1 MLSLFFVDQLSSSDN
16 QTLDGDEG
24 YHAVKVLRLA
34 VGEKIK
40 VSDGKGN
47 WAAGAVVEV
56 GKKTL
61 QIKVTERGQY
71 KVIKPEL
78 IVVQA
83 VTKSD
88 RNKEMLELVTAAG
101 VDQIIPWQADRSISK
116 WQADSEKK
124 WQSTIKE
131 ACKQSRRVKI
141 PQLQMAMS
149 TKQIIEHLNSDK
161 FVLIFDAESDLK
173 FADITMP
180 SDLSAIYLIIGPEGG
195 ISDEELVAFKRLGAS
210 VVKLGEP
217 VLRSA
222 HAGFAALAA
231 VQSRLGRW

>member
-16 QTLDGDEG
+16 QTLDGDDG
-24 YHAVKVLRLA
+24 YHAVKVLRLE

-47 WAAGAVVEV
+47 WVAGAVVEV
-56 GKKTL
+56 GKKSL
-61 QIKVTERGQY
+61 QIKVTERGEY
-71 KVIKPEL
+71 RVTKPEL

-101 VDQIIPWQADRSISK
+101 ADQIIPWQADRSISK
-116 WQADSEKK
+116 WQVDSEKK
-124 WQSTIKE
+124 WQSTVKE
-131 ACKQSRRVKI
+131 ACKQSRRVKM

-149 TKQIIEHLNSDK
+149 TKQIIEQISSDK
-161 FVLIFDAESDLK
+161 FVVVFDAESDLK

-180 SDLSAIYLIIGPEGG
+180 SDLSVIYLIIGPEGG
-195 ISDEELVAFKRLGAS
+195 MSDKELAIFKEAGAL
-210 VVKLGEP
+210 VVKLGEH

>member
-16 QTLDGDEG
+16 QTLDGDDG
-24 YHAVKVLRLA
+24 YHAVKVLRLE

-47 WAAGAVVEV
+47 WVAGAVVEV
-56 GKKTL
+56 GKKSL
-61 QIKVTERGQY
+61 QIKVTERGEY
-71 KVIKPEL
+71 RVIKPEL

-88 RNKEMLELVTAAG
+88 RNREMLELVTAAG
-101 VDQIIPWQADRSISK
+101 ADQIIPWQADRSISK
-116 WQADSEKK
+116 WQVDSEKK
-124 WQSTIKE
+124 WQSTVKE
-131 ACKQSRRVKI
+131 ACKQSRRVKM
-141 PQLQMAMS
+141 PQLQMVMS
-149 TKQIIEHLNSDK
+149 TKQIIEQISSDK
-161 FVLIFDAESDLK
+161 FVVVFDAESDLK

-180 SDLSAIYLIIGPEGG
+180 SDLSVIYLIIGPEGG
-195 ISDEELVAFKRLGAS
+195 ISDKELAIFKEAGAL
-210 VVKLGEP
+210 VVKLGEH

>member
-16 QTLDGDEG
+16 QTLDGDDG
-24 YHAVKVLRLA
+24 YHAVKVLRLE

-47 WAAGAVVEV
+47 WVAGAVVEV

-61 QIKVTERGQY
+61 QIKVTERGEY
-71 KVIKPEL
+71 RVTKPEL

-101 VDQIIPWQADRSISK
+101 ADQIIPWQADRSISK
-116 WQADSEKK
+116 WQVDSEKK
-124 WQSTIKE
+124 WQSTVKE
-131 ACKQSRRVKI
+131 ACKQSRRVKM
-141 PQLQMAMS
+141 PQLQMVMS
-149 TKQIIEHLNSDK
+149 TKQIIEQISSDK
-161 FVLIFDAESDLK
+161 FVVVFDAESDLK

-180 SDLSAIYLIIGPEGG
+180 SDLSVIYLIIGPEGG
-195 ISDEELVAFKRLGAS
+195 ISDKELAIFKEAGAL
-210 VVKLGEP
+210 VVKLGEH

>member
-16 QTLDGDEG
+16 QTLDGDDG
-24 YHAVKVLRLA
+24 YHAVKVLRLE

-47 WAAGAVVEV
+47 WVVGAVVEV
-56 GKKTL
+56 GKKSL
-61 QIKVTERGQY
+61 QIKVTERGEY
-71 KVIKPEL
+71 RVIKPEL

-101 VDQIIPWQADRSISK
+101 ADQIIPWQADRSISK
-116 WQADSEKK
+116 WQVDSEKK
-124 WQSTIKE
+124 WQSTVKE
-131 ACKQSRRVKI
+131 ACKQSRRVKM
-141 PQLQMAMS
+141 PQLQMLMS
-149 TKQIIEHLNSDK
+149 TKQIIEQISSDK
-161 FVLIFDAESDLK
+161 FVVVFDAESDLK

-180 SDLSAIYLIIGPEGG
+180 SDLSVIYLIIGPEGG
-195 ISDEELVAFKRLGAS
+195 ISDKELAIFKEAGAL
-210 VVKLGEP
+210 VVKLGEH

>member
-1 MLSLFFVDQLSSSDN
+1 M
-16 QTLDGDEG
+16 
-24 YHAVKVLRLA
+24 
-34 VGEKIK
+34 
-40 VSDGKGN
+40 
-47 WAAGAVVEV
+47 
-56 GKKTL
+56 
-61 QIKVTERGQY
+61 
-71 KVIKPEL
+71 
-78 IVVQA
+78 
-83 VTKSD
+83 
-88 RNKEMLELVTAAG
+88 
-101 VDQIIPWQADRSISK
+101 
-116 WQADSEKK
+116 
-124 WQSTIKE
+124 
-131 ACKQSRRVKI
+131 

-149 TKQIIEHLNSDK
+149 TKQIIEQLSSDK

-195 ISDEELVAFKRLGAS
+195 ISDEELAAFKRLGAP

>member
-16 QTLDGDEG
+16 QTLDGDDG
-24 YHAVKVLRLA
+24 YHAVKVLRLE

-47 WAAGAVVEV
+47 WVAGAVVEV
-56 GKKTL
+56 GKKSL
-61 QIKVTERGQY
+61 QIKVTERGEY
-71 KVIKPEL
+71 RVTKPEL

-101 VDQIIPWQADRSISK
+101 ADQIIPWQADRSISK
-116 WQADSEKK
+116 WQVDSEKK
-124 WQSTIKE
+124 WQSTVKE
-131 ACKQSRRVKI
+131 ACKQSRRVKM
-141 PQLQMAMS
+141 PQLQMVMS
-149 TKQIIEHLNSDK
+149 TKQIIEQISSDK
-161 FVLIFDAESDLK
+161 FVVVFDAESDLK

-180 SDLSAIYLIIGPEGG
+180 SDLSVIYLIIGPEGG
-195 ISDEELVAFKRLGAS
+195 MSDKELAIFKEAGAL
-210 VVKLGEP
+210 VVKLGEH

>member
-47 WAAGAVVEV
+47 WVAGAVVEV
-56 GKKTL
+56 DKKTL

-116 WQADSEKK
+116 WQADSEKSGRVLLKKLVSSHVELECRSYK
-124 WQSTIKE
+124 WQ
-131 ACKQSRRVKI
+131 
-141 PQLQMAMS
+141 
-149 TKQIIEHLNSDK
+149 
-161 FVLIFDAESDLK
+161 
-173 FADITMP
+173 
-180 SDLSAIYLIIGPEGG
+180 
-195 ISDEELVAFKRLGAS
+195 
-210 VVKLGEP
+210 
-217 VLRSA
+217 
-222 HAGFAALAA
+222 
-231 VQSRLGRW
+231 

>member
-16 QTLDGDEG
+16 QTLDGDDG
-24 YHAVKVLRLA
+24 YHAVKVLRLE

-47 WAAGAVVEV
+47 WVAGAVVEV
-56 GKKTL
+56 GKKSL
-61 QIKVTERGQY
+61 QIKVTERGEY
-71 KVIKPEL
+71 RVTKPEL

-101 VDQIIPWQADRSISK
+101 ADQIIPWQADRSISK
-116 WQADSEKK
+116 WQVDSEKK
-124 WQSTIKE
+124 WQSTVKE
-131 ACKQSRRVKI
+131 ACKQSRRVKM
-141 PQLQMAMS
+141 PQLQMVMS
-149 TKQIIEHLNSDK
+149 TKQIIEQISSDK
-161 FVLIFDAESDLK
+161 FVVVFDAESDLK

-180 SDLSAIYLIIGPEGG
+180 SDLSVIYLIIGPEGG
-195 ISDEELVAFKRLGAS
+195 ISDEELAIFKEAGAL
-210 VVKLGEP
+210 VVKLGEH

>member
-16 QTLDGDEG
+16 QTLDGDDG
-24 YHAVKVLRLA
+24 YHAAKVLRLE

-47 WAAGAVVEV
+47 WVAGAVVEV
-56 GKKTL
+56 GKKSL
-61 QIKVTERGQY
+61 QIKVTERGEY
-71 KVIKPEL
+71 RVIKPEL

-101 VDQIIPWQADRSISK
+101 ADQIIPWQADRSISK
-116 WQADSEKK
+116 WQVDSEKK
-124 WQSTIKE
+124 WQSTVKE
-131 ACKQSRRVKI
+131 ACKQSRRVKM
-141 PQLQMAMS
+141 PQLQMVMS
-149 TKQIIEHLNSDK
+149 TKQIIEQLSSDK
-161 FVLIFDAESDLK
+161 FVVVFDAESDLK
-173 FADITMP
+173 LADITMP
-180 SDLSAIYLIIGPEGG
+180 SDLSVIYLIIGPEGG
-195 ISDEELVAFKRLGAS
+195 ISDEELAIFKEAGAL
-210 VVKLGEP
+210 VVKLGEH

>member
-1 MLSLFFVDQLSSSDN
+1 MQSLFFVDQLSSSDN
-16 QTLDGDEG
+16 QTLDGDDG
-24 YHAVKVLRLA
+24 YHAVKVLRLE

-40 VSDGKGN
+40 VSEGKGN
-47 WAAGAVVEV
+47 WVAGAVVEV
-56 GKKTL
+56 GKKSL
-61 QIKVTERGQY
+61 QIKVTERGEY
-71 KVIKPEL
+71 RVIKPEL

-101 VDQIIPWQADRSISK
+101 ADQIIPWQADRSISK
-116 WQADSEKK
+116 WQVDSEKK
-124 WQSTIKE
+124 WQSTVKE
-131 ACKQSRRVKI
+131 ACKQSRRVKM

-149 TKQIIEHLNSDK
+149 TKQIIEQISSDK
-161 FVLIFDAESDLK
+161 FVVVFDAESDLK

-180 SDLSAIYLIIGPEGG
+180 SDLSVIYLIIGPEGG
-195 ISDEELVAFKRLGAS
+195 ISDKELAIFKEAGAL
-210 VVKLGEP
+210 VVKLGEH

>member
-16 QTLDGDEG
+16 QTLDGDDG
-24 YHAVKVLRLA
+24 YHAVKVLRLE

-47 WAAGAVVEV
+47 WVAGAVVEV
-56 GKKTL
+56 GKKSL
-61 QIKVTERGQY
+61 QIKVTERGEY
-71 KVIKPEL
+71 RVIKPEL

-101 VDQIIPWQADRSISK
+101 ADQIIPWQADRSISK
-116 WQADSEKK
+116 WQVDSEKK
-124 WQSTIKE
+124 WQSTVKE
-131 ACKQSRRVKI
+131 ACKQSRRVKM

-149 TKQIIEHLNSDK
+149 TKQIIEQISSDK
-161 FVLIFDAESDLK
+161 FVVVFDAESDLK

-180 SDLSAIYLIIGPEGG
+180 SDLSVIYLIIGPEGG
-195 ISDEELVAFKRLGAS
+195 ISDKELAIFKEAGAL
-210 VVKLGEP
+210 VVKLGEH

-222 HAGFAALAA
+222 HASFAALAA

>member
-16 QTLDGDEG
+16 QTLDGDDG
-24 YHAVKVLRLA
+24 YHAVKVLRLE

-47 WAAGAVVEV
+47 WVAGAVVEV
-56 GKKTL
+56 GKKSL
-61 QIKVTERGQY
+61 QIKVTERGEY
-71 KVIKPEL
+71 RVTKPEL

-101 VDQIIPWQADRSISK
+101 ADQIIPWQADRSISK
-116 WQADSEKK
+116 WQVDSEKK
-124 WQSTIKE
+124 WQSTVKE
-131 ACKQSRRVKI
+131 ACKQSRRVKM

-149 TKQIIEHLNSDK
+149 TKQIIEQISSDK
-161 FVLIFDAESDLK
+161 FVVVFDAESDLK

-180 SDLSAIYLIIGPEGG
+180 SDLSVIYLIIGPEGG
-195 ISDEELVAFKRLGAS
+195 ISDKELAIFKEAGAL
-210 VVKLGEP
+210 VVKLGEH

>member
-16 QTLDGDEG
+16 QTLDGDDG
-24 YHAVKVLRLA
+24 YHAVKVLRLE

-47 WAAGAVVEV
+47 WVAGAVVEV
-56 GKKTL
+56 GKKSL
-61 QIKVTERGQY
+61 QIKVTERGEY
-71 KVIKPEL
+71 RVIKPEL

-101 VDQIIPWQADRSISK
+101 ADQIIPWQADRSISK
-116 WQADSEKK
+116 WQVDSEKK
-124 WQSTIKE
+124 WQSTVKE
-131 ACKQSRRVKI
+131 ACKQSRRVKM
-141 PQLQMAMS
+141 PQLQMVMS
-149 TKQIIEHLNSDK
+149 TKQIIEQISSDK
-161 FVLIFDAESDLK
+161 FVVVFDAESDLK

-180 SDLSAIYLIIGPEGG
+180 SDLSVIYLIIGPEGG
-195 ISDEELVAFKRLGAS
+195 ISDKELAIFKEAGAL
-210 VVKLGEP
+210 VVKLGEH

>member
-47 WAAGAVVEV
+47 WVAGAVVEV
-56 GKKTL
+56 DKKTL

-101 VDQIIPWQADRSISK
+101 ADQIIPWQADRSISK
-116 WQADSEKK
+116 WQVDSEKK
-124 WQSTIKE
+124 WQSTVKE
-131 ACKQSRRVKI
+131 ACKQSRRVKM

-149 TKQIIEHLNSDK
+149 TKQIIEQISSDK
-161 FVLIFDAESDLK
+161 FVVVFDAESDLK

-180 SDLSAIYLIIGPEGG
+180 SDLSVIYLIIGPEGG
-195 ISDEELVAFKRLGAS
+195 ISDKELAIFKEAGAL
-210 VVKLGEP
+210 VVKLGEH

>member
-16 QTLDGDEG
+16 QTLDGDDG
-24 YHAVKVLRLA
+24 YHAVKVLRLE

-47 WAAGAVVEV
+47 WVAGAVVEV
-56 GKKTL
+56 GKKSL
-61 QIKVTERGQY
+61 QIKVTERGKY
-71 KVIKPEL
+71 RVIKPEL

-88 RNKEMLELVTAAG
+88 RNKEMLELVTVGGA
-101 VDQIIPWQADRSISK
+101 DQIIPWQADRSISK
-116 WQADSEKK
+116 WQVDSEKK
-124 WQSTIKE
+124 WQSTVKE
-131 ACKQSRRVKI
+131 ACKQSRRVKM
-141 PQLQMAMS
+141 PQLQMVMS
-149 TKQIIEHLNSDK
+149 TKQIIEQLSSDK
-161 FVLIFDAESDLK
+161 FLVVFDAESDLK

-180 SDLSAIYLIIGPEGG
+180 SDLSLIYLIIGPEGG
-195 ISDEELVAFKRLGAS
+195 ISDEELAIFKEAGAL
-210 VVKLGEP
+210 VVKLGEH

>member
-16 QTLDGDEG
+16 QTLDGDDG
-24 YHAVKVLRLA
+24 YHAVKVLRLE

-47 WAAGAVVEV
+47 WVAGAVVEV
-56 GKKTL
+56 GKKSL
-61 QIKVTERGQY
+61 QIKVTERGEY
-71 KVIKPEL
+71 RVIKPEL

-101 VDQIIPWQADRSISK
+101 ADQIIPWQADRSISK
-116 WQADSEKK
+116 WQVDSEKK
-124 WQSTIKE
+124 WQSTVKE
-131 ACKQSRRVKI
+131 ACKQSRRVKM

-149 TKQIIEHLNSDK
+149 TKQIIEQISSDK
-161 FVLIFDAESDLK
+161 FVVVFDAESDLK

-180 SDLSAIYLIIGPEGG
+180 SDLSVIYLIIGPEGG
-195 ISDEELVAFKRLGAS
+195 MSDKELAIFKEAGAL
-210 VVKLGEP
+210 VVKLGEH